1 MGSEPMQK
9 TSWKGSRMEE
19 IQRRDVSKR
28 WGSTVGVDG
37 FNPTIPDREFSVL
50 REPSGCGKTTT
61 MRMIT
66 GLEAP
71 TEGEV
76 VIDGRTV
83 NDFEPKH
90 RDVARVLPSY
100 ALHLDTTACD
110 SIRFP
115 LKVRR
120 VDASTHEDEERRA
133 STLFEVEEF
142 LHSKPAELTDGQRQ
156 RVAPARAIVREPNMF
171 PPDEPLSNL
180 DARLRVSTRTQ
191 IRNLNQE
198 LKVATILVTHD
209 RIETMMPTDRVV
221 VIDKGAVKQVG
232 TPSDFYDSPANAFF
246 AGFIGN
252 PAMNL
257 MKGRMEEGAFVAEIV
272 CIGGSSAA
280 DGPAKPGSRAEDAG
294 LSDAGHHGI
303 EALIYKP
310 ELLCDATMVT
320 IRIGGDLVALRA
332 PKDFRSEIGDTVLP
346 SEPREICHLFDD
358 AGERMEV

>member
-1 MGSEPMQK
+1 
-9 TSWKGSRMEE
+9 MEE
-19 IQRRDVSKR
+19 IQRRSVSRR

-37 FNPTIPDREFSVL
+37 VNLTIPDREFSVL

-66 GLEAP
+66 GLKAP
-71 TEGEV
+71 SDGEV

-100 ALHLDTTACD
+100 ALHLDMTAFN

-115 LKVRR
+115 LNVRR
-120 VDASTHEDEERRA
+120 VDPSTHEDEERRA
-133 STLFEVEEF
+133 STMFELEEF
-142 LHSKPAELTDGQRQ
+142 LHRKPAELADGRRQ
-156 RVAPARAIVREPNMF
+156 RVVPARAIVREPNMF
-171 PPDEPLSNL
+171 PLDEPLSNL

-191 IRNLNQE
+191 IMNLNHE
-198 LKVATILVTHD
+198 LKVTTVFVTHD
-209 RIETMMPTDRVV
+209 QVETMMPADRVV
-221 VIDKGAVKQVG
+221 VNDQGAVRQVG
-232 TPSDFYDSPANAFF
+232 TPSDIYDSPANAFL
-246 AGFIGN
+246 AVFIGN

-272 CIGGSSAA
+272 CIEGSSAA

-294 LSDAGHHGI
+294 LGDAGHHEI
-303 EALIYKP
+303 EALIHKP
-310 ELLCDATMVT
+310 ELLGDATMVT

-332 PKDFRSEIGDTVLP
+332 PNDFRSEIGDTVSP
-346 SEPREICHLFDD
+346 SVPREICHLFDD